1 MGERPQYLFL
11 EHIDIKIHFT
21 NYITRLYYLIRDF
34 HLTSQLLCFRIA
46 RPILRPRYSALS
58 PVELLQRAS
67 AASRLAPATDA
78 VGPVEVIEIIEDE
91 SDQVKFTTA
100 PSSPAPSTTTTT
112 TMTSTIP
119 SKARTPSS
127 IPKETKSYRKSY
139 SAGRREQQNPVQ
151 QNNAQDLKELLK
163 QSGTLSL
170 SEILQQK
177 NLSLAD
183 FLQGKKTALSAIKE
197 QQSAENEVATQK
209 QESVLEV
216 LRFES
221 TKISIVSSTTER
233 SPPPNAAQY
242 APPRYQQD
250 APVRAYPDIV
260 YRSPGTTRRP
270 ADLYRGTQR
279 SSYLKRTTTTPPPK
293 NFEESERHWLS
304 EDGEKADS
312 REDILELLQP
322 GSPVSL
328 AALLSSRNMTL
339 AELMDHRE
347 RGSRQ
352 QSLVAL
358 FTDLANGV
366 TTTASPRLADSP
378 KRKSKGNRDPR
389 LLDLPRRLTLAPEEA
404 EENETEGH
412 ASNIDKVTVEH
423 YDYVEEDE
431 DDEEEPGLP
440 TAVKSAII
448 ASGGLL
454 SVTLALFAAIF
465 LCCRAQQRRHR
476 GSRVPF
482 ILRGRHMRTVI
493 KPQTGKM
500 HEDPNDF

>member
-1 MGERPQYLFL
+1 M
-11 EHIDIKIHFT
+11 
-21 NYITRLYYLIRDF
+21 
-34 HLTSQLLCFRIA
+34 
-46 RPILRPRYSALS
+46 LRPRYSALS
-58 PVELLQRAS
+58 PAELLQRAS
-67 AASRLAPATDA
+67 AASRLAPATEA
-78 VGPVEVIEIIEDE
+78 VEVIEINEEE
-91 SDQVKFTTA
+91 SDEVKYTTA
-100 PSSPAPSTTTTT
+100 PSTPAPSTTTTT
-112 TMTSTIP
+112 TSTIP
-119 SKARTPSS
+119 PKARTPSS
-127 IPKETKSYRKSY
+127 APKETKSYRKSY

-183 FLQGKKTALSAIKE
+183 FLQGKKMALSAIKE

-209 QESVLEV
+209 QAQEV

-233 SPPPNAAQY
+233 SP
-242 APPRYQQD
+242 APPRFQQD
-250 APVRAYPDIV
+250 APMRAYPEIV
-260 YRSPGTTRRP
+260 YRSPVTTRRP

-293 NFEESERHWLS
+293 HFEEQGERHWLS

-366 TTTASPRLADSP
+366 TTTASPRLSDTP

-389 LLDLPRRLTLAPEEA
+389 LLDLPRRFTLAPEEA
-404 EENETEGH
+404 EENETEEH
-412 ASNIDKVTVEH
+412 ASNVDKVTVEH

-431 DDEEEPGLP
+431 EDDEEGPGLP

-482 ILRGRHMRTVI
+482 ILRGKHIRTVI
-493 KPQTGKM
+493 KPVTGKM

>member
-1 MGERPQYLFL
+1 
-11 EHIDIKIHFT
+11 
-21 NYITRLYYLIRDF
+21 
-34 HLTSQLLCFRIA
+34 
-46 RPILRPRYSALS
+46 
-58 PVELLQRAS
+58 
-67 AASRLAPATDA
+67 LAPVTEAA
-78 VGPVEVIEIIEDE
+78 EPVEVIEISEEEIEE
-91 SDQVKFTTA
+91 VKRITA

-112 TMTSTIP
+112 TTSTIP
-119 SKARTPSS
+119 PKARTASS
-127 IPKETKSYRKSY
+127 VPKETKSYRKSY
-139 SAGRREQQNPVQ
+139 SAGRREQQNPPVQ
-151 QNNAQDLKELLK
+151 QNNAHDLKELLK

-183 FLQGKKTALSAIKE
+183 FLQGKKMALSAIKE

-209 QESVLEV
+209 QEQEQMLK
-216 LRFES
+216 FES
-221 TKISIVSSTTER
+221 TKISIISSTTER
-233 SPPPNAAQY
+233 SPAPKAVQT
-242 APPRYQQD
+242 APPRLQQD
-250 APVRAYPDIV
+250 APARAYPEIV

-293 NFEESERHWLS
+293 HFEENNPRHWLS

-378 KRKSKGNRDPR
+378 KRKNKGNRDPR
-389 LLDLPRRLTLAPEEA
+389 LLDLPRRFTLPPEEA
-404 EENETEGH
+404 EENETEEH
-412 ASNIDKVTVEH
+412 ASNVDKVTVEH

-431 DDEEEPGLP
+431 EDYEDGPGLP

-465 LCCRAQQRRHR
+465 LCCRAQQRRQR

-482 ILRGRHMRTVI
+482 IHRGKHIRTVI
-493 KPQTGKM
+493 KPVSGN
-500 HEDPNDF
+500 HRHDDPNVF

>member
-1 MGERPQYLFL
+1 M
-11 EHIDIKIHFT
+11 
-21 NYITRLYYLIRDF
+21 
-34 HLTSQLLCFRIA
+34 A
-46 RPILRPRYSALS
+46 
-58 PVELLQRAS
+58 PV
-67 AASRLAPATDA
+67 
-78 VGPVEVIEIIEDE
+78 VVIEIIEEE
-91 SDQVKFTTA
+91 SDEVKVTTTA
-100 PSSPAPSTTTTT
+100 SSPTLSTTTRS
-112 TMTSTIP
+112 TSTIP
-119 SKARTPSS
+119 PKARTPSS
-127 IPKETKSYRKSY
+127 APKETKSYRRSY

-151 QNNAQDLKELLK
+151 QNNAQDLKVLLK
-163 QSGTLSL
+163 QAGTLSL

-183 FLQGKKTALSAIKE
+183 FLQGKKMALSALKE

-209 QESVLEV
+209 QEQEV
-216 LRFES
+216 LSFES
-221 TKISIVSSTTER
+221 TKISIVTSTTER
-233 SPPPNAAQY
+233 TPPP
-242 APPRYQQD
+242 RFQQD
-250 APVRAYPDIV
+250 APAREYPEIV

-270 ADLYRGTQR
+270 SDLYRGTQR

-293 NFEESERHWLS
+293 YLEEDKERNWLS

-358 FTDLANGV
+358 FNDLANGV
-366 TTTASPRLADSP
+366 TTTPSPRLADSP

-389 LLDLPRRLTLAPEEA
+389 LLDLPRRFTLPPEEA
-404 EENETEGH
+404 EENETEEH
-412 ASNIDKVTVEH
+412 ARNIDKVTVEH

-431 DDEEEPGLP
+431 DDDENPGLP

-454 SVTLALFAAIF
+454 GVTLALFAAIF

-482 ILRGRHMRTVI
+482 ILRGKHIRTVI
-493 KPQTGKM
+493 KPVNGKL